1 MLGTEKKIQVL
12 YLDHTS
18 KWSGGEIALF
28 RTLNAIN
35 AEAIAPF
42 VLLPASGEFFT
53 RLKNASIPTD
63 ILPLGSKFLE
73 IRKDDIDESS
83 LANTDV
89 IASYLRYS
97 VRVAKIARMRKTD
110 VFHCNSLKSDIYGAI
125 AARLARKPVLWHV
138 RDYINPAYLPK
149 KVARAFRQL
158 AKKIP
163 DGVIVNS
170 KSTQE
175 GLFPKGMGSQRCRV
189 IYDGMM
195 ASELLSP
202 LPQSFTHWRHSC
214 PKIALLGRIVSWK
227 GQHLFIEAAQKL
239 AQRGIRA
246 HFQIIGAP
254 LFGEAD
260 YEAQIRQQA
269 AASGAII
276 EFLGFRSDV
285 PALLRALDI
294 LVHCSISPEPF
305 GQVVVEGM
313 AEGLPVIASDAG
325 GVCEIIDQGVHG
337 LRTPMG
343 DAEALAHALE
353 ELLAHPEYA
362 STLGQ
367 AAYMRVREKF
377 TADQSACGVESF
389 YREILGKK

>member
-1 MLGTEKKIQVL
+1 MVGSEKQIQVL

-35 AEAIAPF
+35 TKTISPF
-42 VLLPASGEFFT
+42 VLLPADGEFFV
-53 RLKNASIPTD
+53 RLKNASVPAD
-63 ILPLGSKFLE
+63 ILTLDPKFLE
-73 IRKDDIDESS
+73 IRKDDINEGS
-83 LANTDV
+83 LMKIDV

-97 VRVAKIARMRKTD
+97 VRVAQVARMKKID
-110 VFHCNSLKSDIYGAI
+110 IFHCNSLKSDIYGAI

-138 RDYINPAYLPK
+138 RDYVNSAYLPG
-149 KVARAFRQL
+149 KVASTFRHL
-158 AKKIP
+158 AKNIP

-175 GLFPKGMGSQRCRV
+175 GLFPKGMGNQRCRV
-189 IYDGMM
+189 IYDGLM

-202 LPQSFTHWRHSC
+202 PPQQFTNWRHSC
-214 PKIALLGRIVSWK
+214 PKIALLGRIVPWK

-239 AQRGIRA
+239 AQRGVKA

-269 AASGAII
+269 AASGAAI

-343 DAEALAHALE
+343 DAEALAQALE
-353 ELLAHPEYA
+353 GLLTRPEHA

-389 YREILGKK
+389 YREILGNK